1 MNLQAKVRSRP
12 DLLLLGLI
20 VLLGALLRLATIDQQ
35 SFRYDETVTALRIIQ
50 PDFFDTLG
58 AIPDS
63 ESAPPFYY
71 LLAWFWSVPFGNGEV
86 GLRTLSALFGI
97 AAVPVAF
104 LASSALGLNRRAA
117 LIAALFIAVS
127 PVLIWFSQDARVYS
141 LVFLLA
147 GLGLLFFAQA
157 LDSPRRSSYL
167 LWGLFSGLAI
177 ATHYFAGF
185 LVLPQALILLF
196 LGRDRIWALVS
207 IGVIGLFGLALMPV
221 FIEQATNANAS
232 WIGDQSRA
240 ERIERAAAQLVGQD
254 TGSAHGARPDWRV
267 PLAVP
272 LLIALSSIA
281 MLLAFGDRRQKRGA
295 ALAAVVGAF
304 GVGLPFLIGLVGT
317 DYFNGRNSVPAWF
330 PLIILLAAG
339 YGATRTRWFGPLL
352 AGLAA
357 TLALAFTVDSFIQP
371 RLQRE
376 DFRGIARSAGPPPAD
391 GALVTIRFAANVPM
405 RYYLELC
412 PARGGLLTLRQV
424 DLLGSA
430 DAIEA
435 NADRI
440 LPAPFSLASIETVSY
455 NYTLARYVSAKAVPV
470 SLKRLRNGALVGSRA
485 RASVLVRRS
494 VSPCPSSGP
503 VPVR

>member
-1 MNLQAKVRSRP
+1 MSLQAKVRTRP
-12 DLLLLGLI
+12 DLFLLGLI
-20 VLLGALLRLATIDQQ
+20 VLLGAALRLVTIDQQ

-50 PDFFDTLG
+50 PNLFDTLG
-58 AIPDS
+58 AIPAS

-71 LLAWFWSVPFGNGEV
+71 LLAWLWSVPFGNGEV
-86 GLRTLSALFGI
+86 GLRSLSALFGI
-97 AAVPVAF
+97 AAIPVAF
-104 LASSALGLNRRAA
+104 FASGALGLNRRASV
-117 LIAALFIAVS
+117 IAALLIAVS
-127 PVLIWFSQDARVYS
+127 PVLVWFSQDARVYS

-147 GLGLLFFAQA
+147 GLGLLFFGRA
-157 LDSPRRSSYL
+157 LNAPSRSAYL

-185 LVLPQALILLF
+185 LVLPQLLILLF
-196 LGRDRIWALVS
+196 LGRDRVWAFIS

-232 WIGDQSRA
+232 WIGDQPRT

-254 TGSAHGARPDWRV
+254 TGSAHGARPDWRI
-267 PLAVP
+267 PLVIP
-272 LLIALSSIA
+272 LLIALSSIV
-281 MLLAFGDRRQKRGA
+281 MLLALGDRRQKRGA
-295 ALAAVVGAF
+295 ALAAVVGAC

-330 PLIILLAAG
+330 PLFIFLAAG
-339 YGATRTRWFGPLL
+339 FGATRTRWAGPLL

-357 TLALAFTVDSFIQP
+357 ALALAFTIDSFIQP

-376 DFRGIARSAGPPPAD
+376 DFRGIARKVGPPPDD
-391 GALVTIRFAANVPM
+391 GALVTIKFAANVPL

-412 PARGGLLTLRQV
+412 PARGDLPPLRQI
-424 DLLGSA
+424 DLVGSA

-440 LPAPFSLASIETVSY
+440 LPGSFRRVSIEPVSY
-455 NYTLARYVSAKAVPV
+455 NYTLARYVSRKAVPV
-470 SLKRLRNGALVGSRA
+470 PLRILRDGDLVGSRA
-485 RASVLVRRS
+485 RASVLVGRT

-503 VPVR
+503 ALAR